1 MMFHQYF
8 GALRTA
14 IVATP
19 LGAHGVHMCG
29 RDAVPERPERELIV
43 PRGVGDGF
51 CHAHLVRR
59 IIRFVEND
67 RHSNQMCAT
76 AARKLSGDREGA
88 PDELFWGG
96 DGGGDGRGRYL
107 SLYSSLHK
115 ASIGGAIRSF
125 GSISACEKIVLPAS
139 KSNLA

>member
-1 MMFHQYF
+1 MTFHQYF

-43 PRGVGDGF
+43 TRGVGDGF

-76 AARKLSGDREGA
+76 AARKLSVVRGGA
-88 PDELFWGG
+88 PDELFWWG

-107 SLYSSLHK
+107 SLFSSLLK
-115 ASIGGAIRSF
+115 ASFGGAIRSF

-139 KSNLA
+139 KSDLA